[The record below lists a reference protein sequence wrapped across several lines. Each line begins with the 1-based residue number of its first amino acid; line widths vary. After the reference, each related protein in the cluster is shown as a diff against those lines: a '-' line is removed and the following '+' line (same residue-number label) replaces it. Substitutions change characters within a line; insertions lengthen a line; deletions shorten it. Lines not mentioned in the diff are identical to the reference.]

1 MEILLSTSSN
11 YLSKIIVKI
20 ILLII
25 ALCAFYIFISWIKN
39 KEKEH
44 SVENVVES
52 IIFLVLFSTLI
63 VIVEKF
69 FGMVGV
75 YINMIIGVL
84 LVRKSNIKI

>member
-20 ILLII
+20 ILLIT

-39 KEKEH
+39 KEKERI
-44 SVENVVES
+44 VGKVVES

-63 VIVEKF
+63 VIGEKF
-69 FGMVGV
+69 FGIVGI
-75 YINMIIGVL
+75 YGNIIIGGLIVQNYT
-84 LVRKSNIKI
+84 R

>member
-11 YLSKIIVKI
+11 YLSRIIVNI

-25 ALCAFYIFISWIKN
+25 ALCAFCIFIFWIKD
-39 KEKEH
+39 KEKERT
-44 SVENVVES
+44 VGNVVES

-63 VIVEKF
+63 VIGEKS

-75 YINMIIGVL
+75 YVNIIIGSLIVQKW
-84 LVRKSNIKI
+84 RK

>member
-11 YLSKIIVKI
+11 YLSRIIVNI

-25 ALCAFYIFISWIKN
+25 ALCAFCLFIFWIKD
-39 KEKEH
+39 KENERT
-44 SVENVVES
+44 VGNVVES

-63 VIVEKF
+63 VIGEKF

-75 YINMIIGVL
+75 YVNIIIGGLIVQKW
-84 LVRKSNIKI
+84 RK

>member
-11 YLSKIIVKI
+11 YLSRIIVNI

-25 ALCAFYIFISWIKN
+25 ALCAFCIFIFWIKN
-39 KEKEH
+39 KEKERT
-44 SVENVVES
+44 VGNVVES

-63 VIVEKF
+63 VIGEKF

-75 YINMIIGVL
+75 YVNIIIGGLIVQKW
-84 LVRKSNIKI
+84 RK